1 MHVYGPID
9 GFGLN
14 RSVGGF
20 HLEIS
25 LARHADFN
33 VQVPRIMAKREAPMP
48 RDARRQLYLVAV
60 LAGVDAEVLSHFV
73 ALVFDAKFHL
83 SRAAGGVARPRRHF
97 ANSGCCSTT
106 DQEGGRDPSRIAA
119 NRHG

>member
-33 VQVPRIMAKREAPMP
+33 VQVPRIMAKREAPMS

-60 LAGVDAEVLSHFV
+60 LAGVDAEVLSQFV

-83 SRAAGGVARPRRHF
+83 SRVAGGDPYATIIGFHTHIRASRHNKRLGDVFRSSRR
-97 ANSGCCSTT
+97 
-106 DQEGGRDPSRIAA
+106 
-119 NRHG
+119 